1 MASENPI
8 HDLIHEHKYI
18 LKVVHGLSVF
28 VAALERNEPVD
39 VELIRGVV
47 HFMREFADQCH
58 HAKEEKILFPAMAD
72 KGVPST
78 GCPLEGLLN
87 EHVKGRQLVGV
98 LDRANEA
105 YAAGAAGAADDLR
118 TVIAGIQQ
126 LYPNHIWKEDEMV
139 FPMAMKLFD
148 TDETAKL
155 ATDFDAAERELG
167 KEHERFVAFA
177 NEMEAL
183 LATAS

>member
-18 LKVVHGLSVF
+18 LKVVHGISVF
-28 VAALERNEPVD
+28 DAALERNEPVD

-47 HFMREFADQCH
+47 QFMREFADQCH

-105 YAAGAAGAADDLR
+105 YAAGAAGAAEDLR
-118 TVIAGIQQ
+118 TAIGGIQK

-139 FPMAMKLFD
+139 FPMAAKLF
-148 TDETAKL
+148 TANEMAKL
-155 ATDFDAAERELG
+155 AVDFAAAEQQFG
-167 KEHERFVAFA
+167 KEHDRYVTFA
-177 NEMEAL
+177 NGMEAL